1 LLGDP
6 DALDVYVTRLTGDGQ
21 RLGTSV
27 VPTPEDDELYGLRAG
42 ANAAYVAGRK
52 EYWNESGTGFDAL
65 AAEVEGS
72 TGAVQVF
79 ELDVHKSDIAFDV
92 APLSESE
99 LLVVGASSY
108 SQNPNGASISEEA
121 DAFAYVLSRSG
132 AARALDVPNR
142 ARNNGT
148 RALAHTTNGRW
159 LCAGMHDGPGTH
171 SGDADASLVRADGFL
186 VDLRVR

>member
-1 LLGDP
+1 VLARTP
-6 DALDVYVTRLTGDGQ
+6 
-21 RLGTSV
+21 
-27 VPTPEDDELYGLRAG
+27 PTL
-42 ANAAYVAGRK
+42 
-52 EYWNESGTGFDAL
+52 DAL

-72 TGAVQVF
+72 TGAVLVF

-99 LLVVGASSY
+99 LLVVGASGHSR
-108 SQNPNGASISEEA
+108 NPNGASISE
-121 DAFAYVLSRSG
+121 DAYVLSRSG
-132 AARALDVPNR
+132 ATRALDVPNR

-148 RALAHTTNGRW
+148 RSLAQTTNGRW
-159 LCAGMHDGPGTH
+159 LSAGMLDGPGTH